1 MMTVKVIK
9 RKRGQKIG
17 PCKEW
22 KEQRQRQIRQHR
34 TRIVAEMKR
43 IRKSGMDLHTT
54 PVGDLIAAGVVLSNE
69 LYLTPTALKRLAE
82 KDGVG
87 TAQCLKGT

>member
-1 MMTVKVIK
+1 MQIK

-22 KEQRQRQIRQHR
+22 KEQRQRCIQQHR
-34 TRIVAEMKR
+34 KRIVEEMRR
-43 IRKSGMDLHTT
+43 IRRAGLDLHNT
-54 PVGDLIAAGVVLSNE
+54 PVGDLLAAGVVLSNE
-69 LYLTPTALKRLAE
+69 LYLTSTALKRLAE

-87 TAQCLKGT
+87 TAHPTGKRQ